1 MAGSDASHGRDNHR
15 PPLTSTAITKITLQ
29 PTPAP
34 QQQQQQQQQ
43 QKQQQQNKNNNN
55 NNISND

>member
-34 QQQQQQQQQ
+34 QQQQQKQKQK
-43 QKQQQQNKNNNN
+43 QKQQNENNNN